1 MSSNWSSSEPETL
14 RKAVQ
19 LRGKPVVETD
29 PEMEALT
36 DIEGTCVR
44 TMLDKK
50 AAGVESRAEL

>member
-1 MSSNWSSSEPETL
+1 M
-14 RKAVQ
+14 Q